1 MTKNY
6 ELMVIL
12 SPKLNEE
19 EANQLNDSILA
30 IVKDLS
36 GELIK
41 TEPWGRRM
49 LAYPI
54 NKLQEGY
61 YFLNYLKMESLKV
74 KTLKQQLGLN
84 ENIIRHMTIARGE

>member
-19 EANQLNDSILA
+19 EANQLNESILA

-84 ENIIRHMTIARGE
+84 ENIIRHMIIVRGE

>member
-41 TEPWGRRM
+41 TEPW
-49 LAYPI
+49 
-54 NKLQEGY
+54 
-61 YFLNYLKMESLKV
+61 
-74 KTLKQQLGLN
+74 
-84 ENIIRHMTIARGE
+84 

>member
-84 ENIIRHMTIARGE
+84 ENIIRHMIIVRGE

>member
-19 EANQLNDSILA
+19 EANQLNESILA

-84 ENIIRHMTIARGE
+84 ENIIRHMIIARGE

>member
-84 ENIIRHMTIARGE
+84 ESIIRHMIIVRGE

>member
-84 ENIIRHMTIARGE
+84 ENIIRHMIIARGE

>member
-84 ENIIRHMTIARGE
+84 ENIIRHMIITRGE

>member
-61 YFLNYLKMESLKV
+61 YYLNFLKMESLKV

-84 ENIIRHMTIARGE
+84 ENIIRHMIIARGE

>member
-1 MTKNY
+1 MIKNY

-19 EANQLNDSILA
+19 EANQLNESILA
-30 IVKDLS
+30 SVKEQG
-36 GELIK
+36 GENIK
-41 TEPWGRRM
+41 TDPWGRRM

-61 YFLNYLKMESLKV
+61 YFLNYIKMESTNV
-74 KTLKQQLGLN
+74 KNVKQQLGIS
-84 ENIIRHMTIARGE
+84 ENVIRHMFVAKDE